1 MSKYALRF
9 GVLGYLALILLVPVG
24 FVFYRAFEHGFAHA
38 WTQSRPRRRCTRSG

>member
-1 MSKYALRF
+1 MIVSRYLLRF

-38 WTQSRPRRRCTRSG
+38 WDASHDP